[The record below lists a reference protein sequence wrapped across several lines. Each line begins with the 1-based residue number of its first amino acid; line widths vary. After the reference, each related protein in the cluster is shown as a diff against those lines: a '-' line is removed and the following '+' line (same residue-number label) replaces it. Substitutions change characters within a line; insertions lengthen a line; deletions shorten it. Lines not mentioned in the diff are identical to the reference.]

1 MLAKRMKIRPCILN
15 AGLDFEEAKT
25 LSRNFEDQFTFPEE
39 TTSIELGAS
48 GPIKKW
54 CVDFLFDYAIFP
66 SSIMRFD
73 AEWKNEKRRMAVGDV
88 ILQRAIM
95 PPVGFGLCMDFA
107 VRISQIFE
115 EANRIGFA
123 YETLSG
129 HAESGVSEFYLEER
143 SGELFFT
150 IHTFSQPGHWT
161 SRLGSRVFTLPYQ
174 AWCTRQALRQ
184 VKKRFKSDNK
194 IG

>member
-1 MLAKRMKIRPCILN
+1 MKIRPCIVN
-15 AGLDFEEAKT
+15 GKLDFEEART
-25 LSRNFEDQFTFPEE
+25 LPRNFKDQFLFPEK
-39 TTSIELGAS
+39 TASIDLEAP
-48 GPIKKW
+48 GPIKNW

-73 AEWKNEKRRMAVGDV
+73 AEWKSENRRMAVGDV

-95 PPVGFGLCMDFA
+95 PPLGFGLCMEFA
-107 VRISQIFE
+107 VRISGIFDQK
-115 EANRIGFA
+115 NRIGFA
-123 YETLSG
+123 YETLLG

-161 SRLGSRVFTLPYQ
+161 SRLASRVFTLPYQ
-174 AWCTRQALRQ
+174 AWCTRQALKEA
-184 VKKRFKSDNK
+184 KKRFRSDNN
-194 IG
+194 IH